1 MDFKSITSAKNTP
14 EKNPFLEKRE
24 ETTGGFSDEERI
36 GDFEMKK
43 NSSFENFQVQVSSQE
58 GSEKN
63 HNDKDGRKSKISN
76 GEKSN
81 FPTDLRAKI
90 RKSNPSGASN
100 KQLQIGTFKRALDSL
115 PDVRKASDE
124 YIAKRTIEIQDDD
137 T

>member
-58 GSEKN
+58 GC
-63 HNDKDGRKSKISN
+63 
-76 GEKSN
+76 EKSN

-100 KQLQIGTFKRALDSL
+100 KQLQTGTFKRALDSL